1 VKLGFLGLG
10 KMGAP
15 MALRLLETG
24 FPLTVWNRTIEKT
37 ETLTESGAS
46 IAANAAEVSANAEI
60 VLSMLGDDD
69 AAREVFNGPDG
80 LLSVPVRNKLF
91 IEMGTLQPQTAKDL
105 ESLCQKCGA
114 GFIDA
119 PVSGTVGPAKEGRL
133 MALVGG
139 SEADLERARPVL
151 DALTRR
157 IVHVGPVGHG
167 SLMKL
172 VINLP
177 LAVYWQSLAE
187 ASAMGHAGG
196 LDLSVM
202 LDVMKDSGASLA
214 AFPKKIPEILGQS
227 AAVAFNIDTLHKD
240 VKSILETGRE
250 LGVPMEMT
258 NTMLSACESA
268 QKAGLGSTDAVTLV
282 RFMIDSLNE
291 SN

>member
-1 VKLGFLGLG
+1 
-10 KMGAP
+10 
-15 MALRLLETG
+15 
-24 FPLTVWNRTIEKT
+24 
-37 ETLTESGAS
+37 
-46 IAANAAEVSANAEI
+46 
-60 VLSMLGDDD
+60 
-69 AAREVFNGPDG
+69 
-80 LLSVPVRNKLF
+80 
-91 IEMGTLQPQTAKDL
+91 
-105 ESLCQKCGA
+105 
-114 GFIDA
+114 
-119 PVSGTVGPAKEGRL
+119 

-139 SEADLERARPVL
+139 NETDFERARPVL

-187 ASAMGHAGG
+187 ASSMGHAGG

-227 AAVAFNIDTLHKD
+227 AAVTFDIDTLHKD
-240 VKSILETGRE
+240 VESILETGRE

-258 NTMLSACESA
+258 NTVLSTCESA
-268 QKAGLGSTDAVTLV
+268 QKAGLGTADAVTLV